1 MVSLLL
7 LSLIQIPLLYSQIPP
22 GLDLVRVNASLGF
35 LIMIRISQRALRGVK
50 KNILSRRLRFHLTC
64 ILTLAIPMMD
74 QLIMDSNIEI
84 IMLIYHTRT
93 VKVVL
98 FICTR
103 VVYGILSK
111 VLSRYF
117 RTKVLYYINL
127 QRYSMK
133 VRKYGTK
140 VYFRTKV
147 RKYFRTYLATT
158 FVLYLFRTK
167 YLRR

>member
-1 MVSLLL
+1 
-7 LSLIQIPLLYSQIPP
+7 
-22 GLDLVRVNASLGF
+22 
-35 LIMIRISQRALRGVK
+35 
-50 KNILSRRLRFHLTC
+50 
-64 ILTLAIPMMD
+64 
-74 QLIMDSNIEI
+74 MDSNIEI

-140 VYFRTKV
+140 VFVYFRTKV
-147 RKYFRTYLATT
+147 RKYLFSYYFRT
-158 FVLYLFRTK
+158 LFIS

>member
-1 MVSLLL
+1 
-7 LSLIQIPLLYSQIPP
+7 
-22 GLDLVRVNASLGF
+22 
-35 LIMIRISQRALRGVK
+35 
-50 KNILSRRLRFHLTC
+50 
-64 ILTLAIPMMD
+64 
-74 QLIMDSNIEI
+74 MDSNIEI

-158 FVLYLFRTK
+158 FVLYLFRTFEDNATYESTFVQDSVLYVAT
-167 YLRR
+167 YLRTKELSYDTFVRT